1 MKVKAIASFFHGGSR
16 KVGDEFEVSDRAGGL
31 LEAKG
36 LVSLVGDVELS
47 APLVT
52 SIATDGFD
60 GESQKVA
67 GSDTEGDATSD
78 ALDQG
83 QVVADPG
90 AATNEGGQPVLTAAD
105 NPVGGSHQA
114 RGLDAE
120 LGDVSG
126 TLEQNPD
133 VVNAD
138 AATKEDEA
146 VADPAQAE
154 LVPVSANSS
163 KAGGSKTKRSL

>member
-1 MKVKAIASFFHGGSR
+1 MKVKATASFFHGGSR

-36 LVSLVGDVELS
+36 LVELS

-52 SIATDGFD
+52 SSATDGLD
-60 GESQKVA
+60 GDSPKVA
-67 GSDTEGDATSD
+67 GSDTEGDATSC

-83 QVVADPG
+83 QVVANAG
-90 AATNEGGQPVLTAAD
+90 AATNEAGQPVLSPAAD
-105 NPVGGSHQA
+105 APVGDSHQA
-114 RGLDAE
+114 GGLDTG
-120 LGDVSG
+120 LDNVPG

-138 AATKEDEA
+138 AVTKEDEA

-154 LVPVSANSS
+154 LVPTAAEAG
-163 KAGGSKTKRSL
+163 KATSVKAKRSTRE

>member
-36 LVSLVGDVELS
+36 LVELS
-47 APLVT
+47 APLVI
-52 SIATDGFD
+52 SSATDGLD
-60 GESQKVA
+60 GDSPKVA
-67 GSDTEGDATSD
+67 GSDTEGDSTPG

-83 QVVADPG
+83 QVVADAV
-90 AATNEGGQPVLTAAD
+90 AATNEGGQPVRSPAAD
-105 NPVGGSHQA
+105 DPVGDSHQVG
-114 RGLDAE
+114 GLDAG
-120 LGDVSG
+120 LGNVSG

-138 AATKEDEA
+138 AATKEDET
-146 VADPAQAE
+146 VVEPAQAE
-154 LVPVSANSS
+154 LAPVSANSS
-163 KAGGSKTKRSL
+163 KAGGSKTKHSA

>member
-16 KVGDEFEVSDRAGGL
+16 KVGDEFEVSDHAGGL

-36 LVSLVGDVELS
+36 LVQLS
-47 APLVT
+47 APLAT
-52 SIATDGFD
+52 SSATAGLDGD
-60 GESQKVA
+60 SQKVA
-67 GSDTEGDATSD
+67 GSDTEGDATSG

-83 QVVADPG
+83 QVVADAG
-90 AATNEGGQPVLTAAD
+90 AATNEGGQPVLSAVD
-105 NPVGGSHQA
+105 NLEGDSHQA
-114 RGLDAE
+114 GGLDTG
-120 LGDVSG
+120 LGDVPG

-138 AATKEDEA
+138 AAINVNEIVVKS
-146 VADPAQAE
+146 AQAE

-163 KAGGSKTKRSL
+163 KAGGSKTKRAL